1 MKRQGRDKM
10 PNWVHQTVTIT
21 GSEFADEIAKVKEQV
36 SKPYVNKW
44 ADKNYNHQ
52 TDTWEFVSLK
62 EETVESPFSFWNI
75 IKPADEL
82 LDEYYGVTT
91 KSTLSEGLSILAKV
105 AVEMATSNGWYEWN
119 CRNWGSKWNACDID
133 VTVDEPTHLTYV
145 YNTAWSPSL
154 EAIQELSRQYPNL
167 TFSIDYVE
175 EQGWG
180 GERSYKGGEV
190 TYSLE
195 YDIPESHAEVEERGN
210 ECFCYADDYK
220 PFADCPTA

>member
-1 MKRQGRDKM
+1 M

-21 GSEFADEIAKVKEQV
+21 GAEFADEIAKLKEQV
-36 SKPYVNKW
+36 SKPYVHKW
-44 ADKNYNHQ
+44 AEKSYNHEAKK
-52 TDTWEFVSLK
+52 WEFVGLK
-62 EETVESPFSFWNI
+62 EENVESPFAFWNV
-75 IKPADEL
+75 IKPADDI
-82 LDEYYGVTT
+82 LDVYYGVIDD
-91 KSTLSEGLSILAKV
+91 KIEIEGLGILDKV
-105 AVEMATSNGWYEWN
+105 LLDLAGSNGWYEWN
-119 CRNWGSKWNACDID
+119 CRNWGTKWSASGID

-154 EAIQELSRQYPNL
+154 EVVQELSRQYPNL

-180 GERSYKGGEV
+180 GERAYKGGEV

-195 YDIPESHAEVEERGN
+195 YDIPESHAEVVERGN